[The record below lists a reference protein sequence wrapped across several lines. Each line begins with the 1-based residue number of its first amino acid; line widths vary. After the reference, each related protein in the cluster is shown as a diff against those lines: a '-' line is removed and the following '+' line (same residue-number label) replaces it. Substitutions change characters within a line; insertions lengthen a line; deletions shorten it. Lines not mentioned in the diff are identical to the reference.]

1 MVFLKRRT
9 KRNYAVTPKKTRLYL
24 QIAAACVLLFVA
36 IFALV
41 SRGNALRRLDKT
53 REALTASIQDNMN
66 QVLNQYD
73 SMARKNNT
81 AIAEDILPGMQQH
94 MYAARTLNTL
104 LTESFGEK
112 YAVLTPEL
120 YSSFEEAVAAYEK
133 QISMG
138 QSTADAAERM
148 TRCMTGI
155 ETALNDRFGKDGLL
169 SPRTALK

>member
-1 MVFLKRRT
+1 M
-9 KRNYAVTPKKTRLYL
+9 
-24 QIAAACVLLFVA
+24 LLFVA

-53 REALTASIQDNMN
+53 REALTASI
-66 QVLNQYD
+66 QYD

>member
-9 KRNYAVTPKKTRLYL
+9 KRSYAVSPKKTRLYL
-24 QIAAACVLLFVA
+24 QIAAVCALLLVA
-36 IFALV
+36 VFGLV
-41 SRGNALRRLDKT
+41 GRSNAMKRLDRT

-73 SMARKNNT
+73 GMARKNNT
-81 AIAEDILPGMQQH
+81 AIAEDVLPGMQQH
-94 MYAARTLNTL
+94 MYAARTLNAL

-112 YAVLTPEL
+112 YSVFSPEL

-138 QSTADAAERM
+138 QSTTDAAEQM
-148 TRCMTGI
+148 NRCMSGI
-155 ETALNDRFGKDGLL
+155 ETALNDRFGTDGLL
-169 SPRTALK
+169 APRTALK